1 MSQAIAQHAKWVRAL
16 EQSRYDITRQDPL
29 QGHKEHGSH
38 TAVDVH
44 VDESGQIR
52 VVYTRLLDT
61 PKGEEKKSR
70 AGRAYQIFRDRTH
83 VTLINYKL
91 RDNDDLA
98 DVLREIEKEIVD

>member
-1 MSQAIAQHAKWVRAL
+1 MKRDEWIRAL
-16 EQSRYDITRQDPL
+16 EKSRFDIVRHDPL

-44 VDESGQIR
+44 VDNSGQIR

-70 AGRAYQIFRDRTH
+70 TGREYKVFKDRTY
-83 VTLINYKL
+83 VTLVNYKL
-91 RDNDDLA
+91 RDGEDLA

>member
-1 MSQAIAQHAKWVRAL
+1 MMATPNQKWIHAL
-16 EQSRYDITRQDPL
+16 ETARYDIVRQDPL

-44 VDESGQIR
+44 IDESGQIR

-70 AGRAYQIFRDRTH
+70 AGREYKVFHDRTY
-83 VTLINYKL
+83 VTLVSYQM
-91 RDNDDLA
+91 RDGDDLA
-98 DVLREIEKEIVD
+98 DVLREIEREIVD

>member
-1 MSQAIAQHAKWVRAL
+1 MKQQDAWVRAL
-16 EQSRYDITRQDPL
+16 EQARYDVVRRDPL

-70 AGRAYQIFRDRTH
+70 AGRAYKVFRDRTY
-83 VTLINYKL
+83 VTLVNYQL
-91 RDNDDLA
+91 RENDDLG
-98 DVLREIEKEIVD
+98 DVLKEIEKEIVD

>member
-1 MSQAIAQHAKWVRAL
+1 MKQKNWVHAPNK
-16 EQSRYDITRQDPL
+16 RYDVVRRDPL

-70 AGRAYQIFRDRTH
+70 AGREYKVFHDRTY
-83 VTLINYKL
+83 VTLVNYQL
-91 RDNDDLA
+91 RDGDDLA
-98 DVLREIEKEIVD
+98 EVLREIEKEIVD

>member
-1 MSQAIAQHAKWVRAL
+1 MKQDNWVRAL
-16 EQSRYDITRQDPL
+16 EEARYDVVRRDPL

-61 PKGEEKKSR
+61 PKGEERKSR
-70 AGRAYQIFRDRTH
+70 AGREYKVFHDRTY
-83 VTLINYKL
+83 VTLVNYQM
-91 RDNDDLA
+91 RDADDLA

>member
-1 MSQAIAQHAKWVRAL
+1 MKHDEWVRAL
-16 EQSRYDITRQDPL
+16 EQSRFDIVRRDPL

-44 VDESGQIR
+44 VDDSGQIR

-70 AGRAYQIFRDRTH
+70 SGRQYKVFHDRTY
-83 VTLINYKL
+83 VTLVNYAL
-91 RDNDDLA
+91 RDGDDLA

>member
-1 MSQAIAQHAKWVRAL
+1 MKHDEWVRAL
-16 EQSRYDITRQDPL
+16 EQSRFDIVRRDPL
-29 QGHKEHGSH
+29 QGHKERGSH

-44 VDESGQIR
+44 VDDSGQIR

-70 AGRAYQIFRDRTH
+70 SGRQYKVFHDRTY
-83 VTLINYKL
+83 VTLVNYAL
-91 RDNDDLA
+91 RDGDDLA

>member
-1 MSQAIAQHAKWVRAL
+1 MTTDQHAKWMRAL
-16 EQSRYDITRQDPL
+16 QAARYDVTRQDPL

-61 PKGEEKKSR
+61 PKGEEKTSR
-70 AGRAYQIFRDRTH
+70 AGREYQIFHDRTY
-83 VTLINYKL
+83 VTLVNYQL
-91 RDNDDLA
+91 RDNDDLVE
-98 DVLREIEKEIVD
+98 VLQEIEREIVD